1 MEGLSEISKA
11 TVEALFRNYVLWIGI
26 LSILLVFV
34 IYVYLF
40 PQSIDFF
47 ENPKKDIEESKGCP
61 TPSTEAAADA
71 ASSPAQESATP
82 GA

>member
-1 MEGLSEISKA
+1 MEGLSELSKA
-11 TVEALFRNYVLWIGI
+11 TVEALFRNYILWIGI
-26 LSILLVFV
+26 LSILLAFV

-47 ENPKKDIEESKGCP
+47 ENPKKDSDESKGCP
-61 TPSTEAAADA
+61 TPSTKVAAGAEL
-71 ASSPAQESATP
+71 SQGQESATP